1 MADDAESE
9 AFCQLL
15 SSLHVP
21 QALQQSLLELGIAS
35 IADFAYAYNSTADLS
50 HFIAQLPDQLW
61 QDLGVQDPEHCPA
74 TARLRRAL
82 DKCKATTQA
91 ADGIAPTAAS
101 PSAVPPQATAPNV
114 WAEHAPPRLDQEA
127 VNKLIAKFRTNYPSE
142 HLDSDTRPSI
152 RLLSLV
158 HQWFKPQGTIRWVP
172 WQLRM
177 SEKTY
182 QELIEA
188 RSARTLRTE
197 AQLISSALFDETPEV
212 SIATGAV
219 NTAWLIRTQTVF
231 SNAIAICGG
240 AHLRILRAFDKK
252 VLDLATQS
260 LAPDSGLRAVHTQE
274 LLQAD
279 RKIWSELAA
288 LHAEGWSLDEALH
301 EVTKVRSDLHA
312 LLQPRAKPIVLQSK
326 GGKGV
331 GKKGKDGKGKLNVI
345 PTISKAPNDPRVA
358 SAIKDLATKHGNKTL
373 CLRFNRQ
380 QCTNKQC
387 KYAHLCAV
395 KLPNGQACGQRHP
408 AYAHKFRSE
417 ADASAPPGT

>member
-1 MADDAESE
+1 
-9 AFCQLL
+9 
-15 SSLHVP
+15 
-21 QALQQSLLELGIAS
+21 
-35 IADFAYAYNSTADLS
+35 
-50 HFIAQLPDQLW
+50 
-61 QDLGVQDPEHCPA
+61 
-74 TARLRRAL
+74 
-82 DKCKATTQA
+82 
-91 ADGIAPTAAS
+91 
-101 PSAVPPQATAPNV
+101 
-114 WAEHAPPRLDQEA
+114 
-127 VNKLIAKFRTNYPSE
+127 
-142 HLDSDTRPSI
+142 
-152 RLLSLV
+152 
-158 HQWFKPQGTIRWVP
+158 
-172 WQLRM
+172 M

-197 AQLISSALFDETPEV
+197 AQLISSALFNETPEV
-212 SIATGAV
+212 SVATGAV

-252 VLDLATQS
+252 VLDLVTQS
-260 LAPDSGLRAVHTQE
+260 LAPDSGLREVHTQE

-288 LHAEGWSLDEALH
+288 LRAEGWSLDEALH

-312 LLQPRAKPIVLQSK
+312 LLQPRAKPIVLQGK

-331 GKKGKDGKGKLNVI
+331 RKKGKDGKGKLSVI
-345 PTISKAPNDPRVA
+345 PTISKATNDPRVA

-408 AYAHKFRSE
+408 AYAHRFRSE
-417 ADASAPPGT
+417 ADAAAAPPGT